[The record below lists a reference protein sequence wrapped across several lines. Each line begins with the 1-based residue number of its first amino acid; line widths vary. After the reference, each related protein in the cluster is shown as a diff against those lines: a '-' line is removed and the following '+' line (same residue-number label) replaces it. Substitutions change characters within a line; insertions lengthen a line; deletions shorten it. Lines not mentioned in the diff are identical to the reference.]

1 MGGVGNCLDCEA
13 RRFDHDF
20 AGGVI
25 TAAAAQNME
34 RTPYRR
40 LFNSENVRKGSIADL
55 PAAFR
60 ERGGSSLLGHRF
72 PTKFFSPD

>member
-40 LFNSENVRKGSIADL
+40 LFNSENVRKGSRPCENVREPRKCRIVFSIA
-55 PAAFR
+55 
-60 ERGGSSLLGHRF
+60 
-72 PTKFFSPD
+72 FFG